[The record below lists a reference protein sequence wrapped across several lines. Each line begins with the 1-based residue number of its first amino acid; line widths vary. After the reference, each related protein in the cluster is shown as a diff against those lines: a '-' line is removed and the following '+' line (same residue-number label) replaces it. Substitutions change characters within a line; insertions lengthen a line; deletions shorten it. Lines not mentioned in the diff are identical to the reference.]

1 MAREDGGKMR
11 IALRGEDRDRM
22 SHRPESD
29 AGDPELEPDAESG
42 SDCAVDDRHRTRSA
56 AEQDRLGE
64 RPMQRDFEAFDRP
77 VGHDTSAPPPNEKNE
92 RKKLE
97 AAKAI
102 EMPKTI

>member
-11 IALRGEDRDRM
+11 VALRGEDGYRM

-29 AGDPELEPDAESG
+29 AGDPELEPDAERG
-42 SDCAVDDRHRTRSA
+42 RDRAVDNRHGARSA
-56 AEQDRLGE
+56 AEQNRLGE
-64 RPMQRDFEAFDRP
+64 RPMQRDFEAVDRAA
-77 VGHDTSAPPPNEKNE
+77 GHDTSAPPPNEKNE

>member
-1 MAREDGGKMR
+1 V
-11 IALRGEDRDRM
+11 

-42 SDCAVDDRHRTRSA
+42 GYRAVDDRHRAWSA
-56 AEQDRLGE
+56 AEQNRLGE
-64 RPMQRDFEAFDRP
+64 RPMQRDLKPFDRAA
-77 VGHDTSAPPPNEKNE
+77 GHDTSAPPPNEKNE
-92 RKKLE
+92 RKKLD